1 MKQKQ
6 DESEF
11 DNSERKKYRSQ
22 WEHTASQETAEHA
35 LKVNSMH
42 ADRVRQQQV
51 FQRAQKEALDAQ
63 MKLSKANDREVQQ
76 KFDVTKFEEEKQE
89 KQMMSE
95 KKRQMQEINKQV
107 WLDQIALN
115 RKHKKLNL

>member
-1 MKQKQ
+1 
-6 DESEF
+6 
-11 DNSERKKYRSQ
+11 
-22 WEHTASQETAEHA
+22 
-35 LKVNSMH
+35 MH

-95 KKRQMQEINKQV
+95 KKRQMQEINK
-107 WLDQIALN
+107 
-115 RKHKKLNL
+115 

>member
-1 MKQKQ
+1 M
-6 DESEF
+6 
-11 DNSERKKYRSQ
+11 
-22 WEHTASQETAEHA
+22 
-35 LKVNSMH
+35 KVNSMH

-95 KKRQMQEINKQV
+95 KKRQMQEINK
-107 WLDQIALN
+107 
-115 RKHKKLNL
+115 